1 MICKAI
7 ADYIRQQGIKQSA
20 LSQKTGL
27 TPHCIGSALK
37 GKRKLSI
44 EEYEK
49 ICESLNVPIN
59 FFFDLAKQKNN
70 PPV

>member
-44 EEYEK
+44 EEYEM
-49 ICESLNVPIN
+49 
-59 FFFDLAKQKNN
+59 
-70 PPV
+70 